1 VRRRW
6 IVIAAA
12 LIFVVAA
19 GLGAIGDW
27 YWWPVYSGIVITLA
41 AAAILLVAF
50 VLAVIPR
57 TRIASLL
64 VAMAGIGL
72 IAGQNLGPSRPV
84 LQPYEGTMTVT
95 LTTPRATSGSLPIWC
110 SMDAS
115 GAELSV
121 SGESDVRLDILPDDP
136 AVPADVDQREFFFV
150 SLTVGDRWQQGATPR
165 PDGVRLSTIIGSV
178 KADDPETRMSSAP
191 SSTLDLTRSGT
202 GGTLSFGGLVVEAT
216 DQPARDPIDLAGTL
230 TWDCGDAVATE

>member
-1 VRRRW
+1 
-6 IVIAAA
+6 VI
-12 LIFVVAA
+12 VAA

-27 YWWPVYSGIVITLA
+27 VWWPVYNGIVITLA
-41 AAAILLVAF
+41 AGAILLVAI

-64 VAMAGIGL
+64 VAVAGIGL
-72 IAGQNLGPSRPV
+72 IAGQNLGPSRPE
-84 LQPYEGTMTVT
+84 LQSFEGTMTVT

-136 AVPADVDQREFFFV
+136 AVPADIDQREFFFV
-150 SLTVGDRWQQGATPR
+150 SLTVGDRWPQRATPR
-165 PDGVRLSTIIGSV
+165 ADGVVLSTIVGSV

-191 SSTLDLTRSGT
+191 SSTLDLARSGAA
-202 GGTLSFGGLVVEAT
+202 GTLSFSGLVAEAT
-216 DQPARDPIDLAGTL
+216 DQPAGDPIDLAGTL
-230 TWDCGDAVATE
+230 TWDCGESLATE